1 MKIWECSYSTCT
13 LILKFSS
20 VISWLERLCLKQCPG
35 WSALV
40 GDFSLQAAC
49 PCLKQCPSWSTLAGN
64 FPLHAL
70 SFAHSAPS
78 MQLVFSS
85 ESLHKLL
92 FVKNFHVTLTS
103 FAYQLLLWRAPY
115 LPPHAMPGQ
124 PEFRLILA
132 LFNPEMNFTLI
143 QEPDV
148 IFSNL
153 SNGQNCVLLL
163 HCYIMVLCYTLQLA
177 GPALLRHGTLL
188 CYSQQ
193 CSGPAPLRST
203 E

>member
-1 MKIWECSYSTCT
+1 
-13 LILKFSS
+13 
-20 VISWLERLCLKQCPG
+20 
-35 WSALV
+35 
-40 GDFSLQAAC
+40 
-49 PCLKQCPSWSTLAGN
+49 
-64 FPLHAL
+64 
-70 SFAHSAPS
+70 
-78 MQLVFSS
+78 MQLVFST

-92 FVKNFHVTLTS
+92 CVKNFHVTLTS

-177 GPALLRHGTLL
+177 GLPCCARLDAWYVALLFTAVFWACTAALD
-188 CYSQQ
+188 
-193 CSGPAPLRST
+193 
-203 E
+203 